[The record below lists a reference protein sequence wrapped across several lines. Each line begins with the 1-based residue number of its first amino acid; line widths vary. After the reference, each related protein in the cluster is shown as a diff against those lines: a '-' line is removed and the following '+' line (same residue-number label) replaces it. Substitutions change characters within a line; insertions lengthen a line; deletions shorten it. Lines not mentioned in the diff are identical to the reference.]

1 MLELMDTGVQEREDK
16 DHSFE
21 QCCGV
26 TGNLVKYKESLT
38 ERYLA
43 YVFSWRT
50 LSLTPP
56 VPTKVNSGWVLTCG
70 CCAGWDV
77 RDGVW
82 KQREGVH
89 PNHSRD
95 MEQLPRVSHCPMNKP
110 QVENKLRELGG
121 SCLHT
126 GVPGWAVRG
135 GSPVTVAAWAGQ
147 KAECGAARQRRKKEG
162 CL

>member
-1 MLELMDTGVQEREDK
+1 MLELLDTGVQEREDK

-56 VPTKVNSGWVLTCG
+56 VPTKVNSSWVLTCG

-77 RDGVW
+77 RDGV
-82 KQREGVH
+82 
-89 PNHSRD
+89 
-95 MEQLPRVSHCPMNKP
+95 
-110 QVENKLRELGG
+110 
-121 SCLHT
+121 
-126 GVPGWAVRG
+126 
-135 GSPVTVAAWAGQ
+135 
-147 KAECGAARQRRKKEG
+147 
-162 CL
+162 